1 MQMLFPVTWCNGSTI
16 GCGCGCGSI
25 NAAQLVSLWGS
36 QAAHSSNPK
45 NQQSDSD
52 SEDNT
57 PAETR
62 WPRSRLAPMTWQW
75 QAKWQW
81 QAPRLH
87 KPQNSNQNGTGKCIV
102 GRSGQWTCGESWSQK
117 SATQKYHKNTVDDDE
132 FRLRYEHT
140 FKENLPDSSQ
150 PHGHT
155 ATLSATVSHAIQFI
169 LFYSDSILF
178 YSILILILFNSIL
191 FYFYSILV
199 YSVYSIIIY
208 ICWSLALNKH
218 ETEVNR
224 LKFRWVI

>member
-1 MQMLFPVTWCNGSTI
+1 MTGSTAPQTTKLQ
-16 GCGCGCGSI
+16 SKWERKMHSRSVRPV
-25 NAAQLVSLWGS
+25 NMWGILK
-36 QAAHSSNPK
+36 PK
-45 NQQSDSD
+45 
-52 SEDNT
+52 
-57 PAETR
+57 
-62 WPRSRLAPMTWQW
+62 
-75 QAKWQW
+75 
-81 QAPRLH
+81 
-87 KPQNSNQNGTGKCIV
+87 KCHTKI
-102 GRSGQWTCGESWSQK
+102 SQK
-117 SATQKYHKNTVDDDE
+117 HSWWRWIPAP
-132 FRLRYEHT
+132 RYEHT

-178 YSILILILFNSIL
+178 YSNSNSNSIQFNSIL